1 MIIEAL
7 PPYLTDDEI
16 AKICEPLVAPAAQ
29 RRYLARLGLVVNR
42 KPNGKPLVARAEF
55 DRVLVGRAPEVA
67 QNGAPGQ
74 PDRAALL
81 ELIQGGKRGTKAQ
94 GR

>member
-1 MIIEAL
+1 MT
-7 PPYLTDDEI
+7 PYLTDTEI
-16 AKICEPLVAPAAQ
+16 AEICEPLVAPAAQ
-29 RRYLARLGLVVNR
+29 RRYLAKLGLIVQR

-67 QNGAPGQ
+67 QNGTPGQ

-81 ELIQGGKRGTKAQ
+81 EVIQGGKRGTQAQ

>member
-1 MIIEAL
+1 ML
-7 PPYLTDDEI
+7 PFLSDDEI
-16 AKICEPLVAPAAQ
+16 AQICDPLIAPAAQ

-55 DRVLVGRAPEVA
+55 DRVLVGRAPEATA
-67 QNGAPGQ
+67 QNAPGQ
-74 PDRAALL
+74 PNRAALL
-81 ELIQGGKRGTKAQ
+81 QLLGGGRRGTKAQ